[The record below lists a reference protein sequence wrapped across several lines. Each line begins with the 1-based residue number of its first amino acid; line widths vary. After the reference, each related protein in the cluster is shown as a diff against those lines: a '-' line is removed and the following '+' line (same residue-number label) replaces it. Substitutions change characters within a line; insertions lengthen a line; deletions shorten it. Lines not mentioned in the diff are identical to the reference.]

1 MEIQEKIQD
10 DMKAALKSGD
20 KLVLETLRM
29 LRAQMKNVTIAK
41 GEDLSEEDVFGIL
54 SKEVKKR
61 KESIKLYNEGG
72 REELAE
78 KEEKEMKILTA
89 YMPEELSTEELDTI
103 VSKAIS
109 ETNAEDLK
117 DMGKVMGAV
126 MPQVKGRADG
136 KVIQDLVKTKLG

>member
-109 ETNAEDLK
+109 ETNAEGMK

-136 KVIQDLVKTKLG
+136 KVIQDLVKAKLS

>member
-1 MEIQEKIQD
+1 MKIQDKIQD

-29 LRAQMKNVTIAK
+29 LRAQMKNVTIEK

-54 SKEVKKR
+54 SKEMKKR

-72 REELAE
+72 RQELAE
-78 KEEKEMKILTA
+78 KEEQEMKVLSA
-89 YMPEELSTEELDTI
+89 YMPEELSPEELNVI
-103 VSKAIS
+103 ISKAIS
-109 ETNAEDLK
+109 ETSAEGLK

>member
-29 LRAQMKNVTIAK
+29 LRAQIKNVTIAK

-61 KESIKLYNEGG
+61 KESIKLYKEGG

-78 KEEKEMKILTA
+78 KEENEMKVLSA
-89 YMPEELSTEELDTI
+89 YMPEELTPEELDTI

-109 ETNAEDLK
+109 ETDAEGLK

-136 KVIQDLVKTKLG
+136 KVIQDLVKAKLS

>member
-1 MEIQEKIQD
+1 
-10 DMKAALKSGD
+10 MKAALKSGD

-109 ETNAEDLK
+109 ETDAEGMK

-136 KVIQDLVKTKLG
+136 KVIQDLVKAKLS

>member
-109 ETNAEDLK
+109 ETDAEGMK

-136 KVIQDLVKTKLG
+136 KVIQDLVKAKLS